1 MAKSIDFRCTCL
13 DELDA
18 LDKGNIISSSRR
30 TRGKRVN
37 YTEAS
42 DIAGLGNDNAS
53 KSEGETQ
60 KVKKGASAEPRTR
73 SPQRKPVTDIGEEEG
88 EEEEE
93 YGSEEEYE
101 GDDGGDEDN
110 EDDITDEDEEEE

>member
-1 MAKSIDFRCTCL
+1 
-13 DELDA
+13 LDA
-18 LDKGNIISSSRR
+18 LDKGDIISSSRR
-30 TRGKRVN
+30 TRGDRVH

-42 DIAGLGNDNAS
+42 DIAGLENDDGS
-53 KSEGETQ
+53 EPEGETQ

-73 SPQRKPVTDIGEEEG
+73 SPQRKPVTDIEEEE

-93 YGSEEEYE
+93 YGSEEEYG

-110 EDDITDEDEEEE
+110 EDDIADEDEEEE

>member
-1 MAKSIDFRCTCL
+1 
-13 DELDA
+13 LDA
-18 LDKGNIISSSRR
+18 LDKGDIISSSRR
-30 TRGKRVN
+30 TRGDRVH

-42 DIAGLGNDNAS
+42 DIAGLENDDGS
-53 KSEGETQ
+53 EPEGETQ

-73 SPQRKPVTDIGEEEG
+73 SPQRKLMTDIEEE

-93 YGSEEEYE
+93 YGSEEEYG

-110 EDDITDEDEEEE
+110 EDDIADEDEEEE